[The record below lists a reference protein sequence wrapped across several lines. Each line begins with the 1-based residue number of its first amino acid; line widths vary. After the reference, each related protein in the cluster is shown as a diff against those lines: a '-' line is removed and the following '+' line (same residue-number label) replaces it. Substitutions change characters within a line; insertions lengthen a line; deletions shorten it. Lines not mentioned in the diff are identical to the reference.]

1 MGENK
6 GKCIIIL
13 QKIDGPVIRA
23 KNRRYSDIKKWNCAH
38 LPEVIKLKVLKSK
51 PHAN

>member
-23 KNRRYSDIKKWNCAH
+23 TKQKIFRYKKWNCAH
-38 LPEVIKLKVLKSK
+38 LPEVIKLKVLK
-51 PHAN
+51 